1 MFIILGIVPP
11 SGLGDFYFAFLSILF
26 EGIPYIVLGTLFSAM
41 IDAFLPAK
49 TLERYLPRH
58 GLLATLVAGAL
69 GLIFPLCE
77 CAIVPVIRRLV
88 GKGLPLSCGV
98 AYMLASPIVNPVV
111 ALSTMTAFGEGWQA
125 LDLSS
130 VFGATMTWS
139 RLTLGYLMAC
149 FFGLLALKL
158 GVKRLLH
165 RDMVAQLAVAA
176 GASEKIKSRS
186 FDEKLVNGMNA
197 AMRDFLD
204 TTIYFVV
211 GVMVTAFFNTQINQ
225 ANYQSLADQAWTAN
239 SSMMVLG
246 MVLSLCSTSDAF
258 VVAPMAAFS
267 QASKLAFLVFG
278 PVMDLKLLLMYAT
291 LFRKRVIVSFG
302 LLLFIILNLCVDR
315 YYEWVVAIL
324 KFLLEWK

>member
-1 MFIILGIVPP
+1 
-11 SGLGDFYFAFLSILF
+11 
-26 EGIPYIVLGTLFSAM
+26 
-41 IDAFLPAK
+41 
-49 TLERYLPRH
+49 
-58 GLLATLVAGAL
+58 
-69 GLIFPLCE
+69 
-77 CAIVPVIRRLV
+77 
-88 GKGLPLSCGV
+88 
-98 AYMLASPIVNPVV
+98 
-111 ALSTMTAFGEGWQA
+111 
-125 LDLSS
+125 
-130 VFGATMTWS
+130 
-139 RLTLGYLMAC
+139 
-149 FFGLLALKL
+149 
-158 GVKRLLH
+158 
-165 RDMVAQLAVAA
+165 
-176 GASEKIKSRS
+176 
-186 FDEKLVNGMNA
+186 MNA

-239 SSMMVLG
+239 SSMMILG

-302 LLLFIILNLCVDR
+302 LLLFVILNLCVDR